1 MSSERDSGQQTA
13 DSKGR
18 FSCCPLSAV
27 CCLTWVRAA
36 FAIYGASLAIALAP
50 SLQSPAKP
58 AALPSGIAKLGFDPS
73 GPMRQ
78 FALLLILTFA
88 FAALSTLVMRVITE
102 RRWAMWT
109 STIALASAPV
119 TLIYHGNLR
128 HVLLHG
134 VVATAVVLVRRIEP
148 RFSRIDV
155 VLIPTVLS
163 FYFAFLDLGFGHSP
177 IAAFLR
183 AAIVTLALRL
193 AVRSGPAFAAAPLAF
208 LLQWNAWLTIAF
220 LVATPFAARLID
232 EGKLR
237 RFGRWIAYPIGV
249 AAYALVLLNPAGP
262 QRVDFFE
269 DGHDLQPAQEM
280 LHGKRPYTDIVP
292 IHGFMSDGGVA
303 WLVLKLGGDSIGD
316 VLKARLVI
324 ASCTAMAIYFLA
336 LAATGS
342 AEAALLAVF
351 LAYSLLPSA
360 VVWMRALFA
369 IAALACTVASV
380 RNRRWMIAA
389 GALLVFAGLFSLD
402 LAVDSA
408 IVALIAAIR
417 WRSWK
422 QLAIGL
428 LAAGVP
434 VLIVFA
440 IGGFAVDFF
449 RVTLTEVL
457 GVRGAYVVT
466 PLKLPACNLVTSLG
480 DRNCISFFAW
490 VIALIATAAARRLS
504 AVWLIGCWIVVAGT
518 SYVERQHHY
527 FDFAVAA
534 FLIALL
540 WHRRRRFVV
549 AIILLVL
556 IARPFEHVFDVATV
570 LRRSHGIPTGD
581 AAPFA
586 GNARAA
592 GVVFDPPTL
601 AALGTT
607 QRFLATLPPNDTFV
621 DFANA
626 GLLYYLFDRQ
636 TPIRHM
642 SVPMYESG
650 RAQREVIAAL
660 ERRRP
665 GAALIVFPSAL
676 SNIDDV
682 PNRDRAPLV
691 WQYLQTHYAPAVE
704 ENGVVFWK
712 RK

>member
-1 MSSERDSGQQTA
+1 MWSRSAGVLGRSRPTA
-13 DSKGR
+13 AAGTAALQ
-18 FSCCPLSAV
+18 C
-27 CCLTWVRAA
+27 VRAA
-36 FAIYGASLAIALAP
+36 FAIYGASIAIALAP
-50 SLQSPAKP
+50 SLQSRVRPG
-58 AALPSGIAKLGFDPS
+58 ALPSGIAKLGFDAS

-78 FALLLILTFA
+78 FALLLVLTFA
-88 FAALSTLVMRVITE
+88 FAALSTLVMRVIAE

-109 STIALASAPV
+109 ASIALASAPI
-119 TLIYHGNLR
+119 TLIYYGNLR

-134 VVATAVVLVRRIEP
+134 LVATAVVLARRLEP
-148 RFSRIDV
+148 HFSRADV

-163 FYFAFLDLGFGHSP
+163 FYFAFLDLGFGHTP

-193 AVRSGPAFAAAPLAF
+193 CVSSCALAAAPLAF
-208 LLQWNAWLTIAF
+208 LLQWNAWLALAF
-220 LVATPFAARLID
+220 LIATPFVLAFTVTEIR
-232 EGKLR
+232 LR
-237 RFGRWIAYPIGV
+237 RFARYIAYPIGV
-249 AAYALVLLNPAGP
+249 AAYALALLNPAAA

-269 DGHDLQPAQEM
+269 DGHDMQPAQAM

-292 IHGFMSDGGVA
+292 IHGFMSDGGLA
-303 WLVLKLGGDSIGD
+303 WVVFKLGGDSMGD

-324 ASCTAMAIYFLA
+324 ASCTAIAIYFLG

-369 IAALACTVASV
+369 VAALACTVASV

-389 GALLVFAGLFSLD
+389 GALLVIAALFSLD
-402 LAVDSA
+402 LAIDSA

-428 LAAGVP
+428 LAAGIP
-434 VLIVFA
+434 VLLVFA
-440 IGGFAVDFF
+440 TGGFAVDFF
-449 RVTLTEVL
+449 RVTLTDVL
-457 GVRGAYVVT
+457 GGRGAYVIA
-466 PLKLPACNLVTSLG
+466 PLKMPACNLVTSLG
-480 DRNCISFFAW
+480 DRNCLSFFAW
-490 VIALIATAAARRLS
+490 VIALIATAAARRLN
-504 AVWLIGCWIVVAGT
+504 AVWLIGFWIVIAGT

-527 FDFAVAA
+527 FDFAVAV
-534 FLIALL
+534 FLTALL
-540 WHRRRRFVV
+540 WRRRNVV
-549 AIILLVL
+549 LIILLVVL
-556 IARPFEHVFDVATV
+556 ARPFEHLFDLATP
-570 LRRSHGIPTGD
+570 LRRNHGIPTAG

-586 GNARAA
+586 GNPRAA
-592 GVVFDPPTL
+592 GVVFDPPAL
-601 AALGTT
+601 AALNTT
-607 QRFLATLPPNDTFV
+607 QRFLATLPPGDTFV

-626 GLLYYLFDRQ
+626 GLLYYLFDRE

-642 SVPMYESG
+642 SVPMYESAA
-650 RAQREVIAAL
+650 AQREVIAAL

-665 GAALIVFPSAL
+665 GAALIVFPAAL

-682 PNRDRAPLV
+682 ANRDRAPLV
-691 WQYLQTHYAPAVE
+691 WQYLQTHYAPATE